1 MNKKYFV
8 FFSLILLLL
17 MCVFFIHRFQET
29 YHQRGSYSVATDI
42 LNSVEYVK
50 QISCEMTF
58 QSVVKCVGIPRRI
71 LYFYVNNELPEDEL
85 DRQISKRILMG
96 QYHNIEISSLEQIV
110 EILSNKLKTCFNLWN
125 YTFESVGNYGSS
137 MVCSFIGEQLMICEV
152 QFKRNE
158 ELPLFESAQLYQIQ
172 NQIQMGTISWK
183 ELFIK
188 KQPSLVVI
196 SYSHKEGEKITFLY
210 KKANTWVYFYGDFQM
225 PKSSVCNTNKL

>member
-8 FFSLILLLL
+8 FLSFILLLL
-17 MCVFFIHRFQET
+17 MCVFFTHRFLKKC
-29 YHQRGSYSVATDI
+29 HQRDSDSVATDI
-42 LNSVEYVK
+42 LNAMGYVK
-50 QISCEMTF
+50 QISCEMSF

-110 EILSNKLKTCFNLWN
+110 EILSNKSETCFNLWN
-125 YTFESVGNYGSS
+125 HTFESVGNYGSS
-137 MVCSFIGEQLMICEV
+137 MVCSFIGEQLMTCEV

-158 ELPLFESAQLYQIQ
+158 ELPLFEFEHLHQIQ
-172 NQIQMGTISWK
+172 DQIQMGTISWK

-196 SYSHKEGEKITFLY
+196 SYSRKKGEEITFLY
-210 KKANTWVYFYGDFQM
+210 KKANAWVFFHGDFQM
-225 PKSSVCNTNKL
+225 PKSSFCNTNKL